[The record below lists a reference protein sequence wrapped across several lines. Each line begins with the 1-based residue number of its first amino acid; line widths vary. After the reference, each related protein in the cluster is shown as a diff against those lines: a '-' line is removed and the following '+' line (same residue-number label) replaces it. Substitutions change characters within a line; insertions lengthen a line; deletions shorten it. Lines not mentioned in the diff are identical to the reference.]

1 MKINPTNSIAFKA
14 KIIDSHMHIGH
25 WGNGK
30 NWGVETLDKFI
41 KNPLTVTI
49 NGTQSTDEIE
59 HVIVSN
65 LDCIGK
71 TPIGEK
77 EGLKQAL
84 EATKGNKK
92 ISLLAVCQPNL
103 TQGNPKNLV
112 EALNEAGSRV
122 VGLKFHPRDLP
133 FSPSGQK
140 ISASHEWYQNYLKIA
155 QERKLTCL
163 FHCDSDISGGSAI
176 YRLAKN
182 FPDVPVILGHTGA
195 GSEMNFIEAKAAI
208 RKSMQM
214 NDAKLYCDISWMDW
228 KNGLP
233 DGVFEN
239 VKDLI
244 ETFKK
249 IGALDR
255 ILFGTDAPLGC
266 FGEKLE
272 GGISEKEAYEKMVS
286 GIKTMI
292 KQNFGDEADDIIGT
306 LSNRALVDPE
316 YDALIVSSNEERK
329 QMIKKGISKEK
340 IKVFGIPISNRF
352 EIKYDKKAI
361 LEKMYNLYSFL
372 VAQQN
377 SCGSLTVFSTIHII
391 TTRRYKV
398 NCIISYFCGFLWNF
412 ESRKNENVKNG
423 I

>member
-155 QERKLTCL
+155 QERKLPCL

-292 KQNFGDEADDIIGT
+292 KQNFGDEANDIIDKIFYKNAMN
-306 LSNRALVDPE
+306 LFFPKNA
-316 YDALIVSSNEERK
+316 
-329 QMIKKGISKEK
+329 IKTANKNINKTKLGATIGGVGIAF
-340 IKVFGIPISNRF
+340 FGILKLIQNNKNKQKPTPTGLINIPNNISDF
-352 EIKYDKKAI
+352 AK
-361 LEKMYNLYSFL
+361 SF
-372 VAQQN
+372 
-377 SCGSLTVFSTIHII
+377 
-391 TTRRYKV
+391 K
-398 NCIISYFCGFLWNF
+398 
-412 ESRKNENVKNG
+412 
-423 I
+423 